1 MTPFPCQLHDPALWF
16 PESGPATR
24 AKRLCAGCPNRLPCL
39 RIAVEHNIEYGIYGG
54 TNRRERRGLT
64 TAMLARGIPPKLPR
78 HGNTRDR
85 TCERPGCERKH
96 HSGGLCNKHLLQARR
111 AERKA
116 AA

>member
-1 MTPFPCQLHDPALWF
+1 MTPFPCQTEDPALWF

-24 AKRLCAGCPNRLPCL
+24 AKRLCRGCPNRLPCL
-39 RIAVEHNIEYGIYGG
+39 RIALKHHVEYGIFGG
-54 TNRRERRGLT
+54 TSPAERKRLSPGD
-64 TAMLARGIPPKLPR
+64 APPEIKLVHP
-78 HGNTRDR
+78 NTRNR
-85 TCERPGCERKH
+85 TCERAGCERKH